1 MESRDGGDGRPVRG
15 ATAQSRAPC
24 PAVRLSRGH
33 SEASYRLP
41 RVRVYAALFYEK
53 GLNARV
59 PSAETLMKQYCL
71 NGTCGT

>member
-1 MESRDGGDGRPVRG
+1 VRG
-15 ATAQSRAPC
+15 ATAQ
-24 PAVRLSRGH
+24 
-33 SEASYRLP
+33 P
-41 RVRVYAALFYEK
+41 RVPRPAGGGAGATVKLLTDFPGYEYAVLCYEK